1 LFRLLVNIELCR
13 GTVDAALYRVGNEE
27 VGNRFRSGVMSVK
40 AAGWCSGCAGEETG
54 LRKEF
59 NYGKCVWL
67 RGEEVRDIIAM

>member
-1 LFRLLVNIELCR
+1 MNIELCR

-40 AAGWCSGCAGEETG
+40 AAGWCSGCVGECG
-54 LRKEF
+54 RSRL
-59 NYGKCVWL
+59 WL